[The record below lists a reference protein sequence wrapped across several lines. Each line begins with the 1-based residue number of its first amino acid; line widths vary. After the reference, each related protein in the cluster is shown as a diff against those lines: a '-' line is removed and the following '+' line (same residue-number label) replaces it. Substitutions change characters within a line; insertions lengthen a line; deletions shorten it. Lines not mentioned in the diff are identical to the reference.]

1 MEFCIKESKFTEEQI
16 SGSPRKSRTTRRS
29 PRCAAGTASA
39 MLGVLRLEEQIRGH
53 TGVAARAPEGHRGRA
68 SRAQA
73 CIYVDMALEHH
84 AL

>member
-1 MEFCIKESKFTEEQI
+1 
-16 SGSPRKSRTTRRS
+16 
-29 PRCAAGTASA
+29 